1 MHNDQTTSALLKTE
15 FQKFKIKL
23 SHDHV
28 NRLIRHHILKFWKIL
43 LTTKYMHVCTKLY
56 TVYIRSQYIKSPYIL
71 RWLNHIQQKMK
82 CIEKYKLVSPETEFA
97 HTHSLT
103 QWSVHQLVVE
113 ATPKSSIWPCQQL
126 LEALFSWSWPLL
138 FRFSKTVNLLYSFGW
153 LNTQSQTNHN
163 SF

>member
-97 HTHSLT
+97 HTHSLNDQCT
-103 QWSVHQLVVE
+103 SWWWRRLQKVQSGHVSSCLRRCFHGHDLCSLDFRKQLTSF
-113 ATPKSSIWPCQQL
+113 TPL
-126 LEALFSWSWPLL
+126 A
-138 FRFSKTVNLLYSFGW
+138 G
-153 LNTQSQTNHN
+153 
-163 SF
+163 